1 MAGDTV
7 ARSVN
12 KFIYIRVGGQILRI
26 YPPLN
31 KPKTLA
37 PIRGTCSALRQL
49 LPYFND
55 MIFKLY
61 LQRYYFLRSNFYLV
75 TLLSDTLDKRIL
87 KPKY

>member
-31 KPKTLA
+31 KPK
-37 PIRGTCSALRQL
+37 RYRQ
-49 LPYFND
+49 YADREIKESKDNW
-55 MIFKLY
+55 
-61 LQRYYFLRSNFYLV
+61 LV
-75 TLLSDTLDKRIL
+75 RR
-87 KPKY
+87 